1 MNQQFSGIE
10 QVGQFPAGSV
20 LFREG
25 DAPKGL
31 YVVHSG
37 SVDLVFSSRNGI
49 AKPLRTVHAGETI
62 GLGDAVSDAPHDCT
76 ATTRVPSRIGFV
88 SIAKLRKLLE
98 ERPATWFAVAE
109 VLSADVNA
117 CWGTMR
123 AIAR

>member
-10 QVGQFPAGSV
+10 QVGQWPAGSM

-25 DAPKGL
+25 DVPRGI

-37 SVDLVFSSRNGI
+37 SVDLVFSSRNGVT
-49 AKPLRTVHAGETI
+49 KPLRTIHPGEVV
-62 GLGDAVSDAPHDCT
+62 GLSDAVSNMPHDCT
-76 ATTRVPSRIGFV
+76 ATVRVPSRIGFV
-88 SIAKLRKLLE
+88 AIAKLRKLLE

-109 VLSADVNA
+109 VLSADINA

-123 AIAR
+123 AITR